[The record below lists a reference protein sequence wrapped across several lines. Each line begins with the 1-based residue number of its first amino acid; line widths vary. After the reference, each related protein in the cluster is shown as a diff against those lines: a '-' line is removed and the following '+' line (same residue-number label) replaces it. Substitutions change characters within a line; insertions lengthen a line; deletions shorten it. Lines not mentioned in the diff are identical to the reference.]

1 MSALSTTRVT
11 APPVWPSKMILP
23 PTLARDVRP
32 VIWGLGEP
40 SGYPFVDDGVVGTTS
55 NLLAVVVFVVKSS
68 MLAVVMA
75 TFANGEMDPTAEPKP
90 KPAAPDMTMP

>member
-1 MSALSTTRVT
+1 
-11 APPVWPSKMILP
+11 MILP

-40 SGYPFVDDGVVGTTS
+40 SGYPMVGDVVVGTTS
-55 NLLAVVVFVVKSS
+55 KLLAVVVFVLKLS

-75 TFANGEMDPTAEPKP
+75 TFSSGEMDPTAEP
-90 KPAAPDMTMP
+90 